1 MTQTSPTPTTGTG
14 DSPPRRPYRIAVWG
28 PGEVGGAVIRAALAD
43 PAFEIVGALV
53 HNREKEG
60 KDIGELVRSDPIGIA
75 ATRDRA
81 AFKDLD
87 VDCVVLTPAPA
98 AVIKGLDDD
107 VIDLLEAGKNVVATA
122 AYHNVSMPNWLSP
135 FRKSPQ
141 RMLEA
146 CHTGGATLHGTG
158 VHPTFIVERV
168 AMTMAKAMSS
178 VSHVRSV
185 EAVDFSRAG
194 SMWGGL
200 GALGFGA
207 ELDSLGAESPVARGG
222 DIYYGDLTGNV
233 AHALYG
239 ADSSEVRV
247 ETSLRGIPAE
257 RDAQVGATAIKKGTA
272 AALHLT
278 HRGYLGDHHFFTNE
292 ECWYLAS
299 VPTRPARSAPG
310 AEVVFRGDDL
320 PFGGFT
326 SPIAYTL
333 VISGE
338 PAEMRTQLEFGIG
351 SGHTNPITTAS
362 VRAVLDAIPA
372 VVDAEPG
379 ILIDDVGPHYRHD
392 DRVRLP

>member
-1 MTQTSPTPTTGTG
+1 MTQTSPTPTRGTR
-14 DSPPRRPYRIAVWG
+14 DSPPCRPYRIAVWG

-43 PAFEIVGALV
+43 PAFEVVGALV
-53 HNREKEG
+53 HNREKDER
-60 KDIGELVRSDPIGIA
+60 DIGELVRTDPIGIA
-75 ATRDRA
+75 ATRDRE
-81 AFKDLD
+81 AFKELD

-146 CHTGGATLHGTG
+146 CHAGGATLHGTG

-168 AMTMAKAMSS
+168 AMTMARAMSS

-207 ELDSLGAESPVARGG
+207 ELDSLSAESPVARGG

-257 RDAQVGATAIKKGTA
+257 RDAQVGATTIREGTA

-278 HRGYLGDHHFFTNE
+278 HRGYLGDHRFFTNE

-299 VPTRPARSAPG
+299 VPTRPAPG
-310 AEVVFRGDDL
+310 AEAVYRGDDL

-338 PAEMRTQLEFGIG
+338 PAEMRTQLEFGVG

-379 ILIDDVGPHYRHD
+379 ILIDDIGPHYRHD

>member
-1 MTQTSPTPTTGTG
+1 MTLPRPTTEEP
-14 DSPPRRPYRIAVWG
+14 DASAARPYRIAVWG
-28 PGEVGGAVIRAALAD
+28 PGEVGGAVIRAAVAD
-43 PAFEIVGALV
+43 PAFEVVGALV

-60 KDIGELVRSDPIGIA
+60 RDIGELVRTDPLGIA
-75 ATRDRA
+75 ATRDRE
-81 AFKDLD
+81 AFKELD

-107 VIDLLEAGKNVVATA
+107 VIDLLESGKNVVATA

-200 GALGFGA
+200 DALGFGA
-207 ELDSLGAESPVARGG
+207 DPDSLSAESPVARGG

-239 ADSSEVRV
+239 ADSTEVRV

-257 RDAQVGATAIKKGTA
+257 RDAQVGATTIKKGTA

-278 HRGYLGDHHFFTNE
+278 HRGHLGDHHFFTNE
-292 ECWYLAS
+292 ECWYLAPEL
-299 VPTRPARSAPG
+299 VY
-310 AEVVFRGDDL
+310 RGDDL

-351 SGHTNPITTAS
+351 TGHTNPITTAS

-372 VVDAEPG
+372 VVEAEAG
-379 ILIDDVGPHYRHD
+379 ILVDDVGPHYRHD

>member
-1 MTQTSPTPTTGTG
+1 MTLPRPTTAEAGPSPT
-14 DSPPRRPYRIAVWG
+14 RPYRIAVWG
-28 PGEVGGAVIRAALAD
+28 PGEVGGAVIRAAIAD
-43 PAFEIVGALV
+43 PAFEVVGALV
-53 HNREKEG
+53 HNRKKEG
-60 KDIGELVRSDPIGIA
+60 KDIGELARTDPIGIA
-75 ATRDRA
+75 ATRDRE
-81 AFKDLD
+81 AFKALD

-107 VIDLLEAGKNVVATA
+107 VIDLLESGKNVVATA

-200 GALGFGA
+200 DALGFGA
-207 ELDSLGAESPVARGG
+207 DPDSLSAESPVARGG

-239 ADSSEVRV
+239 ADSTEVRV

-257 RDAQVGATAIKKGTA
+257 RDAQVGATTIKKGTA

-278 HRGYLGDHHFFTNE
+278 HRGHLGDHHFFTNE
-292 ECWYLAS
+292 ECWYLAPEL
-299 VPTRPARSAPG
+299 VY
-310 AEVVFRGDDL
+310 RGDDL

-338 PAEMRTQLEFGIG
+338 PAEMRPQLEFGIG
-351 SGHTNPITTAS
+351 TGHTNPITTAS

-372 VVDAEPG
+372 VVEAEAG
-379 ILIDDVGPHYRHD
+379 ILVDDVGPHYRHD

>member
-1 MTQTSPTPTTGTG
+1 MTLPRSTGINPETSP
-14 DSPPRRPYRIAVWG
+14 DRPYRIAVWG
-28 PGEVGGAVIRAALAD
+28 PGEVGGAVIRAAVAD
-43 PAFEIVGALV
+43 PRMEVVGALV
-53 HNREKEG
+53 HNRKKDG
-60 KDIGELVRSDPIGIA
+60 RDIGELVRIDPIGVT
-75 ATRDRA
+75 ATRDRDA
-81 AFKDLD
+81 IKELD
-87 VDCVVLTPAPA
+87 ADCVVLTPAPA

-107 VIDLLEAGKNVVATA
+107 VIDLLESGTNVVATA

-141 RMLEA
+141 RMLQA
-146 CHTGGATLHGTG
+146 CLSGGATLHGTG

-194 SMWGGL
+194 AMWGGL
-200 GALGFGA
+200 EALGFGA

-222 DIYYGDLTGNV
+222 DLYYGDLTGNV

-247 ETSLRGIPAE
+247 ETSLRGLPAS
-257 RDAQVGATAIKKGTA
+257 RDAQVGATTINEGTA

-292 ECWYLAS
+292 ECWYLAPEL
-299 VPTRPARSAPG
+299 VY
-310 AEVVFRGDDL
+310 RGDDL

-372 VVDAEPG
+372 VIAAEPG
-379 ILIDDVGPHYRHD
+379 ILVDDVGPHYRHD
-392 DRVRLP
+392 DRVRLS

>member
-1 MTQTSPTPTTGTG
+1 MTQTSPTPTRGTR
-14 DSPPRRPYRIAVWG
+14 DSPPCRPYRIAVWG

-43 PAFEIVGALV
+43 PAFEVVGALV
-53 HNREKEG
+53 HNREKDG
-60 KDIGELVRSDPIGIA
+60 RDIGELVRTDPIGIG
-75 ATRDRA
+75 ATRDRE
-81 AFKDLD
+81 AFKELD

-98 AVIKGLDDD
+98 PVIEGLDDD
-107 VIDLLEAGKNVVATA
+107 VVDLLEAGKNVVATA

-135 FRKSPQ
+135 FRKSPH

-146 CHTGGATLHGTG
+146 CHAGGATLHGTG

-168 AMTMAKAMSS
+168 AMTMARAMSS

-207 ELDSLGAESPVARGG
+207 ELDSLSAESPVARGG

-239 ADSSEVRV
+239 VDSSEVRV

-257 RDAQVGATAIKKGTA
+257 RDAQVGATTIRKGTA

-299 VPTRPARSAPG
+299 VPTRPAPG
-310 AEVVFRGDDL
+310 AEAVYRGDDL

-338 PAEMRTQLEFGIG
+338 PAEMRTQLEFGVG

-379 ILIDDVGPHYRHD
+379 ILIDDIGPHYRHD

>member
-1 MTQTSPTPTTGTG
+1 M
-14 DSPPRRPYRIAVWG
+14 AVWG

-43 PAFEIVGALV
+43 PAFEVVGALV
-53 HNREKEG
+53 HNREKDG
-60 KDIGELVRSDPIGIA
+60 RDIGELVRTDPIGIG
-75 ATRDRA
+75 ATRDRE
-81 AFKDLD
+81 AFKELD

-98 AVIKGLDDD
+98 PVIEGLDDD
-107 VIDLLEAGKNVVATA
+107 VVDLLEAGKNVVAIA

-135 FRKSPQ
+135 FRKSPH

-146 CHTGGATLHGTG
+146 CHAGGATLHGTG

-168 AMTMAKAMSS
+168 AMTMARAMSS

-207 ELDSLGAESPVARGG
+207 ELDSLSAESPVARGG

-239 ADSSEVRV
+239 VDSSEVRV

-257 RDAQVGATAIKKGTA
+257 RDAQVGATTIRKGTA

-299 VPTRPARSAPG
+299 VPTRPAPG
-310 AEVVFRGDDL
+310 AEAVYRGDDL

-338 PAEMRTQLEFGIG
+338 PAEMRTQLEFGVG

-379 ILIDDVGPHYRHD
+379 ILIDDIGPHYRHD

>member
-1 MTQTSPTPTTGTG
+1 MTQTSPTRVDT
-14 DSPPRRPYRIAVWG
+14 DSSASRPHRIAVWG
-28 PGEVGGAVIRAALAD
+28 PGEVGGAVIRAAVAD
-43 PAFEIVGALV
+43 PAFEVVGALV
-53 HNREKEG
+53 HNPKKEG
-60 KDIGELVRSDPIGIA
+60 KDIGELVRIDPIGVT
-75 ATRDRA
+75 ATRDRQA
-81 AFKDLD
+81 IKDLD

-98 AVIKGLDDD
+98 AVIKGLDED
-107 VIDLLEAGKNVVATA
+107 VIDLLESGKNVVATA
-122 AYHNVSMPNWLSP
+122 AYHNVTMPNWLSP

-168 AMTMAKAMSS
+168 AMTMARAMSS

-185 EAVDFSRAG
+185 EAVDFTRAG
-194 SMWGGL
+194 AMWGGL
-200 GALGFGA
+200 EALGFGA
-207 ELDSLGAESPVARGG
+207 DPDSLGPDSPVARGG
-222 DIYYGDLTGNV
+222 DLYYGDLTGNV

-247 ETSLRGIPAE
+247 ETSLRGLPAG
-257 RDAQVGATAIKKGTA
+257 RDAQIGKTTIKAGTA

-299 VPTRPARSAPG
+299 
-310 AEVVFRGDDL
+310 EVVYRGDDL
-320 PFGGFT
+320 PFGNFS

-338 PAEMRTQLEFGIG
+338 PAEMRTQFEFGIG

-372 VVDAEPG
+372 VIGAEPG
-379 ILIDDVGPHYRHD
+379 ILVDDVSPRYRHD
-392 DRVRLP
+392 DRVRQS